1 MNSITNP
8 TIRLLESDPEVKSF
22 IYQQIVDFEPY
33 VTPDTVVAVVAR
45 DPRKLQIQLETEGR
59 DVAPSELRKMHRIAI
74 VLTEGDTSIEEEGL
88 HENLY
93 DAIRSA
99 KTSLLNK
106 LSEIQDS
113 VVSNSE
119 RVDQINQ
126 ALANTQLH

>member
-1 MNSITNP
+1 MNSNTNP

-45 DPRKLQIQLETEGR
+45 DPRKLKIQLETEGR
-59 DVAPSELRKMHRIAI
+59 DVDLADLRKMHRIAI
-74 VLTEGDTSIEEEGL
+74 VLTEGDTTIEEEGL

-119 RVDQINQ
+119 RMDQINQ

>member
-1 MNSITNP
+1 MTGATNP

-33 VTPDTVVAVVAR
+33 VTPETVVAVVAR
-45 DPRKLQIQLETEGR
+45 DPRKMKIQLETEGR
-59 DVAPSELRKMHRIAI
+59 DVDPRKLSKMHRIAI
-74 VLTEGDTSIEEEGL
+74 VLTEGDTSIQEEGF

-93 DAIRSA
+93 DAIRMA
-99 KTSLLNK
+99 KTSLLSK

-119 RVDQINQ
+119 RMDQINQ